1 MCVCVCVCV
10 CVCACVLQEYP
21 KVSQAYYGLLEVLT
35 QDHMDFI
42 STMEP
47 PVFTYILSSISEG
60 LTGLGEGGRGRGG
73 QEKLVYTIPLSFDL
87 RPHSVH
93 WVL

>member
-1 MCVCVCVCV
+1 M
-10 CVCACVLQEYP
+10 
-21 KVSQAYYGLLEVLT
+21 SQAYYGLLEVLT

-60 LTGLGEGGRGRGG
+60 LTGLGRVRGG
-73 QEKLVYTIPLSFDL
+73 G
-87 RPHSVH
+87 
-93 WVL
+93 W